1 MNPILPRNYFVPD
14 VEARVMPDGRLYIY
28 GSFDVLNS
36 NVYCSYEYHVFS
48 TDDPTLTNWVDH
60 GVSFTNTVEQPGLP
74 WLPGELL
81 WAPDAIHKDGKYYL
95 YACSA
100 GDGEVVAVSDKPYG
114 PFTDSK
120 RVVGADGDGI
130 DPAIFVDDDGQAY
143 YFWGQF
149 SLRGAK
155 LKDDMCTVDQDSLV
169 YGVLTEQ
176 EHGFHEGAS
185 IRKINGKYYLVY
197 TDITRGKATCLS
209 YAMSDSPLG
218 PYKRCGVIVDNMY
231 CDPYTWNDHGSIC
244 EFKGQWYIFYHRS
257 SQNSNLNRRVC
268 VEPITINADGT
279 INEVCMT
286 SQGPS
291 GPINAFETIDASI
304 ACRMRGSLYIKN
316 EHPEADV
323 ANEVLVE
330 CGGGNFKDA
339 WAEYKYIDFG
349 DGVSSCKFNVRGNGV
364 IELRVDGSDDVIGSV
379 EIDGGE
385 GFNEYTMK
393 ITKETKGVH
402 ALWVFFKGKGM
413 ALDSFC
419 FEK

>member
-1 MNPILPRNYFVPD
+1 MNPLLPRKHFVPD
-14 VEARVMPDGRLYIY
+14 AEARVMPDGKLYLY
-28 GSFDVLNS
+28 GSYDIS
-36 NVYCSYEYHVFS
+36 GCRDYCSKDYHVFVCEDEKLEHW
-48 TDDPTLTNWVDH
+48 TDC
-60 GVSFTNTVEQPGLP
+60 GVSFRNTKEEPGIP
-74 WLPGELL
+74 WAPDTVLY
-81 WAPDAIHKDGKYYL
+81 APDAIERDGKYYL
-95 YACSA
+95 YMCGSN
-100 GDGEVVAVSDKPYG
+100 GFEGVATADRPEG
-114 PFTDSK
+114 PFTGAQPIA
-120 RVVGADGDGI
+120 GADGNGI
-130 DPAIFVDDDGQAY
+130 DPSVFVDDDGQAY

-286 SQGPS
+286 SQGPA

-304 ACRMRGSLYIKN
+304 ACRMRGDLYIKN
-316 EHPEADV
+316 EHPEAEV

-349 DGVSSCKFNVRGNGV
+349 DGVSSCKFNVRGKGV